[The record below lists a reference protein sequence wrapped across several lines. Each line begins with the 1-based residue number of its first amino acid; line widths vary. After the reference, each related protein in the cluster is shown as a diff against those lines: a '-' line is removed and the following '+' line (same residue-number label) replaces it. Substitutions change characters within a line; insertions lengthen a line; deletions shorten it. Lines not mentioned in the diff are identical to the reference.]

1 MSIRFFCDCGAVFE
15 VPDDQAGLEGRCLGC
30 GTQLTIPEKSQEV
43 VDIPPE
49 SSGASP
55 SSEDVVAKLPSVHGL
70 YCPFCGAFTGKDAI
84 TCPSC
89 RRTVNQEIK
98 PQTGKSPLNPV
109 DWLLVTVL
117 APSGL
122 LTGFVLLLIG
132 KKKGLDMVGI
142 AAASMLIWWFV
153 FIIMGWIG

>member
-1 MSIRFFCDCGAVFE
+1 MSIRFHCDCGASFE
-15 VPDDQAGLEGRCLGC
+15 VSDDKAGLAGRCLGC
-30 GTQLTIPEKSQEV
+30 GAELTVPDKSQV
-43 VDIPPE
+43 LVDAPRE
-49 SSGASP
+49 SSDAS
-55 SSEDVVAKLPSVHGL
+55 SGGHETAAKHDAVHGL
-70 YCPFCGAFTGKDAI
+70 YCPFCGAFTGKDAT

-89 RRTVNQEIK
+89 GRTVQETLA
-98 PQTGKSPLNPV
+98 QTTKSPLNKV

-122 LTGFVLLLIG
+122 LTGFVLLLAG

-153 FIIMGWIG
+153 FIIMRWIG

>member
-1 MSIRFFCDCGAVFE
+1 MSIRFHCDCGALFE
-15 VPDDQAGLEGRCLGC
+15 VPDDQAGLAGRCLGC
-30 GTQLTIPEKSQEV
+30 GKQLTIPDDSQILI
-43 VDIPPE
+43 DIPPA
-49 SSGASP
+49 SSGAS
-55 SSEDVVAKLPSVHGL
+55 SSGPDTATKPESVHGL
-70 YCPFCGAFTGKDAI
+70 YCPFCGAYTGKDAV

-89 RRTVNQEIK
+89 RRTVNQETF
-98 PQTGKSPLNPV
+98 PQTTKSPLNTV
-109 DWLLVTVL
+109 DWLLVTLL

>member
-1 MSIRFFCDCGAVFE
+1 MSIRFYCDCGASFE
-15 VPDDQAGLEGRCLGC
+15 VPDDKAGLAGRCLGC
-30 GTQLTIPEKSQEV
+30 GNQLTIPEKSQILI
-43 VDIPPE
+43 DIPPA
-49 SSGASP
+49 SSGAS
-55 SSEDVVAKLPSVHGL
+55 SSGRDTAAKHESVQGL
-70 YCPFCGAFTGKDAI
+70 YCPFCGAFTGKDAP

-89 RRTVNQEIK
+89 RRTFQETL
-98 PQTGKSPLNPV
+98 PPTTKSTLNMV

-122 LTGFVLLLIG
+122 LTGFVLLLVG

>member
-1 MSIRFFCDCGAVFE
+1 MSIRFYCDCGASFE
-15 VPDDQAGLEGRCLGC
+15 VPDDQAGLTGRCLGC
-30 GTQLTIPEKSQEV
+30 GTRLTIPEKSQILI
-43 VDIPPE
+43 DIPSD
-49 SSGASP
+49 SSDASP
-55 SSEDVVAKLPSVHGL
+55 KGQVPAKQESVQGL
-70 YCPFCGAFTGKDAI
+70 YCPFCGAFTGKEAAN
-84 TCPSC
+84 CPSC
-89 RRTVNQEIK
+89 RRTVNQETL
-98 PQTGKSPLNPV
+98 PQTTKSPLNMV

-122 LTGFVLLLIG
+122 LTGFVLLLVG